1 MSIPKYL
8 REISD
13 VINTSKN
20 VEIAKIRCKCG
31 CNRFIVYKYTTP
43 MKPNIKHGL
52 NEIIRE
58 NNKLYLIKRNFFGKI
73 IKKIKYSD
81 TFYEKP
87 RNVVKVKCQKCNS
100 EYILFDNFKHGYD
113 AINTNYSN
121 AILSDIST
129 GFEEVY
135 HQSLEVFVKIHQDI
149 SYDLFQ
155 EEFKK
160 MDFETYLN
168 SFDNIEI
175 YGITSNSKKI
185 NIWLEETS

>member
-20 VEIAKIRCKCG
+20 VAIAKIRCKCG
-31 CNRFIVYKYTTP
+31 CNRFIAYKYTTLV
-43 MKPNIKHGL
+43 KPNIKHGL

-58 NNKLYLIKRNFFGKI
+58 NNELYLIKRNFFGKI

-113 AINTNYSN
+113 AINTDYSN

-160 MDFETYLN
+160 MNFENYLN